1 MLENV
6 DLNNEGNETSVSTDF
21 NNEENKSA
29 PNIDLTN
36 EENKSALNIGL
47 NNEETKS
54 TLNIGLHNAE
64 MKISVKINLNE
75 HHDRKYFETEV
86 DKEKL
91 VRKSLI
97 QLITKPCFD
106 DNKSDIFDIHIQVS
120 CECFHGVMNFVT
132 TENTNINT
140 DNVIE
145 NLPFSRL
152 FSNR

>member
-1 MLENV
+1 
-6 DLNNEGNETSVSTDF
+6 
-21 NNEENKSA
+21 
-29 PNIDLTN
+29 
-36 EENKSALNIGL
+36 
-47 NNEETKS
+47 
-54 TLNIGLHNAE
+54 
-64 MKISVKINLNE
+64 MKIFVKINLNE

-120 CECFHGVMNFVT
+120 CECFQGVMNFVT

-145 NLPFSRL
+145 ICHLADYFLIGDLNQICLDYFTYNLNKNTIDAQLTLLEKYPLIDGKFKKRALKFKQNSRL
-152 FSNR
+152 VYSGLYIIKKVSTN